1 MRTPVRRAMEVCP
14 VEVGVSVVGGA
25 WKLTIIKNLLE
36 GTLRFG
42 ELGRLIPLVNRKTLT
57 RQLRELEEDGI
68 VTRVVYPEVPPK
80 VEYSLT
86 SLGLS
91 LAPLVQVMNAWGE
104 AYERQHQD
112 L

>member
-1 MRTPVRRAMEVCP
+1 MRLPVLRAAEVCP

-36 GTLRFG
+36 GTKRFG

-68 VTRVVYPEVPPK
+68 VTRTVYPEVPPK

-86 SLGLS
+86 EQGKK
-91 LAPLVQVMNAWGE
+91 LAPIVQAMNEWGKT
-104 AYERQHQD
+104 YELRI
-112 L
+112 